1 MFSTAEDK
9 PGDSYMALQCRQI
22 VRRVRCLGLD
32 GVLVG
37 VAFVFGIVRP
47 ATPRGRWGHVK
58 HDFHTTAMEAW
69 CS

>member
-1 MFSTAEDK
+1 
-9 PGDSYMALQCRQI
+9 
-22 VRRVRCLGLD
+22 
-32 GVLVG
+32 